1 MALLQVSVI
10 LNLHMSWLLP
20 TNDITQQNNTKEGI
34 DEQHWRLKQTEIVD
48 FENLFASSFF
58 SLSAILLII
67 HICCIAIQ
75 KKYLSHMNTS
85 VSSNANQLGW
95 RIFKQDH
102 LTSVTKTYTANK
114 YSLTSDTDLYTLLHF
129 TNRIQYLQEIH
140 RSPAHIL
147 SRT

>member
-75 KKYLSHMNTS
+75 KRYLSHMNTS

-114 YSLTSDTDLYTLLHF
+114 YSLTSDTDLLLIFCLEHNMF
-129 TNRIQYLQEIH
+129 GRHVCSLWG
-140 RSPAHIL
+140 IL
-147 SRT
+147 LICY